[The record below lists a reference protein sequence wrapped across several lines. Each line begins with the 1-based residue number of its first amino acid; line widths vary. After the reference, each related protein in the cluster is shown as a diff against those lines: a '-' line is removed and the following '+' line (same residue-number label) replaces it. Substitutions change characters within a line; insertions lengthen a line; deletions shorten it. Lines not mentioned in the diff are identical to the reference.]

1 MKKTEFLN
9 ILEESLKGE
18 VSQNIIDQNIT
29 YYDQYISKASSEEEA
44 QVLEELGDPR
54 LIARTIIEAERM
66 SKQRNQRS
74 YTYNE
79 SSYYNQDRM
88 YEDLPPKR
96 KGIFTS
102 NLKWYHKLAMILL
115 LLIIFSILI
124 FIGRIV
130 FRLFF
135 FIGFPVILILLL
147 LILFRKR

>member
-18 VSQNIIDQNIT
+18 VSQNIIDQNIK

>member
-1 MKKTEFLN
+1 MNKTEFLN

-135 FIGFPVILILLL
+135 FLGFPVILILLL

>member
-1 MKKTEFLN
+1 MNKTEFLN

>member
-124 FIGRIV
+124 FIGSFV
-130 FRLFF
+130 FLLLFF
-135 FIGFPVILILLL
+135 LVFPVILILLL
-147 LILFRKR
+147 LILFLKR

>member
-1 MKKTEFLN
+1 MNKTEFLN

-18 VSQNIIDQNIT
+18 VSQNIIDQNIK